1 MSDAGAGT
9 SRGGSQGGG
18 SQGGQQADPGR
29 KYGIMVKNNI
39 NHWKCIFCN
48 KVLTAGVSQLKQ
60 HFVGGHKNAKKY
72 PVCPEHVRAELGNYM
87 AVRAAERAAQSM
99 RYEAAVNEDDV
110 EEVDGDQPVRKA
122 AKRKNRGPLDKFVMS
137 LPPDILKG
145 RKDRKAVFGACDKDL
160 RDKVCGGIARWF
172 YDAGIAF
179 NAASHDSLKEMTKLI
194 GQYGMGLKPPSMYEL
209 RFPLLQNEV
218 ANVDAELVPNRE
230 EWAVKGCSIM
240 SDGWRDSVVQK
251 DIVNF
256 LVNSPK
262 GSVFIRSKEVF
273 EVVKDATL
281 LFKLLD
287 DMVEEVGEK
296 NVVQVVTDNASNYV
310 KAGRLLEAK
319 RPHLFWTPCAAH
331 CLDLMLED
339 IGKIEAVKSAMKK
352 CMFINAYIY
361 CRVPLVNMMKRFTD
375 QRNLHRPAVRR
386 FTTSFITLSQY
397 HLQQA
402 NLKKMVTSE
411 EWDDSK
417 WPKEAGARKLKQYI
431 LQDSFWRNIAYAL
444 KISSPLVKVLRIVD
458 GERKPPMGYI

>member
-1 MSDAGAGT
+1 
-9 SRGGSQGGG
+9 
-18 SQGGQQADPGR
+18 
-29 KYGIMVKNNI
+29 
-39 NHWKCIFCN
+39 
-48 KVLTAGVSQLKQ
+48 
-60 HFVGGHKNAKKY
+60 
-72 PVCPEHVRAELGNYM
+72 
-87 AVRAAERAAQSM
+87 M

-110 EEVDGDQPVRKA
+110 EDVDGDQPVRKA
-122 AKRKNRGPLDKFVMS
+122 AKRKNRAPLDKFVMS

-145 RKDRKAVFGACDKDL
+145 RKDMKAVFGACDKEL

-172 YDAGIAF
+172 YYAGIAF
-179 NAASHDSLKEMTKLI
+179 NAALHDSFKEMTELI

-209 RFPLLQNEV
+209 RFSLLQKEV
-218 ANVDAELVPNRE
+218 ANVQAELVPNRE

-240 SDGWRDSVVQK
+240 SDGWRDLMVQK
-251 DIVNF
+251 DIVKF

-262 GSVFIRSKEVF
+262 GSVFIRSKEAY

-287 DMVEEVGEK
+287 DMVEDVGEK

-331 CLDLMLED
+331 CLELMLED

-361 CRVPLVNMMKRFTD
+361 CRVPLVNMMRRFTK
-375 QRNLHRPAVRR
+375 QRNLHRPAVTR
-386 FTTSFITLSQY
+386 FVRSFITMSQY

-411 EWDDSK
+411 
-417 WPKEAGARKLKQYI
+417 
-431 LQDSFWRNIAYAL
+431 
-444 KISSPLVKVLRIVD
+444 
-458 GERKPPMGYI
+458 

>member
-1 MSDAGAGT
+1 MVKGHKFLTLIIIDGGSGYCKFGRSKNDSPSGQSATFLEFGNIEIPIYARLQQFFVTIFNRMQVKPSMQPIVVSLYFSAILMRRCKRTTLPSYRSTLFVPWFEKASASSAKALSATERGPHRLGTSLPGERLLLMTMSDAGAGT
-9 SRGGSQGGG
+9 SRGGSQGG
-18 SQGGQQADPGR
+18 QGQQADPGR
-29 KYGIMVKNNI
+29 KYGIMVNNNI

-48 KVLTAGVSQLKQ
+48 KVLTAGVSRLKQ
-60 HFVGGHKNAKKY
+60 HLVGGNKNAKKC

-145 RKDRKAVFGACDKDL
+145 RKDRKAVFGASDKDL
-160 RDKVCGGIARWF
+160 RDIVCGGIARWF

-179 NAASHDSLKEMTKLI
+179 NAASHDSFKQMTNLI

-218 ANVDAELVPNRE
+218 ANVEAELVPNRE

-262 GSVFIRSKEVF
+262 GSVFIRSKEVS

-281 LFKLLD
+281 AL
-287 DMVEEVGEK
+287 
-296 NVVQVVTDNASNYV
+296 
-310 KAGRLLEAK
+310 
-319 RPHLFWTPCAAH
+319 W
-331 CLDLMLED
+331 
-339 IGKIEAVKSAMKK
+339 
-352 CMFINAYIY
+352 
-361 CRVPLVNMMKRFTD
+361 
-375 QRNLHRPAVRR
+375 RR
-386 FTTSFITLSQY
+386 
-397 HLQQA
+397 
-402 NLKKMVTSE
+402 
-411 EWDDSK
+411 
-417 WPKEAGARKLKQYI
+417 GAR
-431 LQDSFWRNIAYAL
+431 R
-444 KISSPLVKVLRIVD
+444 
-458 GERKPPMGYI
+458 